1 MRRSWRRLSPPSSL
15 FSFHLLPLP
24 LLPRSAR
31 KIRIFPARW
40 PAGAGGSHRP
50 RAAWGSLVALPFPS
64 TQTGASVPRELTRP
78 IAPRHVTTW
87 PMRRMLLERA
97 GPPDPVVDGRRGRRL
112 ESPHVDKRGQQ
123 HALRCL
129 PPCLLRRLPPLPS
142 SVLPAPRCV
151 GWRTERVVVAARP
164 AVPNSNQFGSV
175 SMLRD

>member
-1 MRRSWRRLSPPSSL
+1 MDSL
-15 FSFHLLPLP
+15 RNFL
-24 LLPRSAR
+24 RT
-31 KIRIFPARW
+31 K
-40 PAGAGGSHRP
+40 
-50 RAAWGSLVALPFPS
+50 RAVALPFPS

-129 PPCLLRRLPPLPS
+129 PPCSAASLLSLLRFFPRRVALDGGQNASSWPQGLPCLTPIN
-142 SVLPAPRCV
+142 SVPFPCCV
-151 GWRTERVVVAARP
+151 ISEH
-164 AVPNSNQFGSV
+164 
-175 SMLRD
+175 